1 MTTRGLP
8 VPHAARKDA
17 HVDDVKEVLHVA
29 RVVGDLRQRL
39 SACVREI
46 FAEAR
51 SHTLLCVLDGVV
63 DIHCNGISR
72 NVVKATG
79 LSHPIVVAGERANA

>member
-8 VPHAARKDA
+8 VPHAAREDA

-46 FAEAR
+46 LAEAR

-63 DIHCNGISR
+63 DIHCNGISG
-72 NVVKATG
+72 NVVKTTG
-79 LSHPIVVAGERANA
+79 LSHPVIVAGKRANA